1 MESFSN
7 DISFNNLTQ
16 TPYLDLLEQ
25 NEINSIF
32 DTQNINESWINIPF
46 DDEVNMRIYY
56 NNLFQLPTNNNIKEL
71 DLNRKFINIKRKGR
85 EDKGNTIN
93 NKNKINFETGTKKR
107 GRKKV
112 GEIPNEKSKHTKLS
126 DDNKIRKIK
135 GFLLEY
141 ILKKLNESIKFSSSR
156 FRPLNKTMK
165 ESLKKSENI
174 ALLDAYIKDIF
185 SNTKMNKVSEKKG
198 ESNKKLIEKIY
209 EENIEMETISI
220 LEKTFEEFLNETRDN
235 NLETFLNIIKNKEKR
250 IQNKNNENFDI
261 EKYMKEVKI
270 LLFDYK
276 GQFER
281 KKERNKK
288 NKNIENIFV

>member
-209 EENIEMETISI
+209 EENIEIDTIRILNLKFRDALNQIKKNSNGLLDMIKDKEISI
-220 LEKTFEEFLNETRDN
+220 QN
-235 NLETFLNIIKNKEKR
+235 NSKNKE
-250 IQNKNNENFDI
+250 NFNI
-261 EKYMKEVKI
+261 EKYMDDIKI
-270 LLFDYK
+270 LLEGYEGWFDDKK
-276 GQFER
+276 GRDR
-281 KKERNKK
+281 KKIYN
-288 NKNIENIFV
+288 NF

>member
-46 DDEVNMRIYY
+46 DDEDNMRIYY

-209 EENIEMETISI
+209 EENIEIDTIRILNLKFRDALNQIKKNSNGLLDMIKDKEISI
-220 LEKTFEEFLNETRDN
+220 QN
-235 NLETFLNIIKNKEKR
+235 NRKNKE
-250 IQNKNNENFDI
+250 NFNI
-261 EKYMKEVKI
+261 EKYMDDIKI
-270 LLFDYK
+270 LLEGYEGWFDDKK
-276 GQFER
+276 GRDR
-281 KKERNKK
+281 KKIYN
-288 NKNIENIFV
+288 NF

>member
-1 MESFSN
+1 MEIFSN

-46 DDEVNMRIYY
+46 DDEDNMRIYY
-56 NNLFQLPTNNNIKEL
+56 NNLFKLPTNNNIKEL
-71 DLNRKFINIKRKGR
+71 DLNRKFINIKRKR
-85 EDKGNTIN
+85 RADKDNTIN
-93 NKNKINFETGTKKR
+93 NKNKINFETETKKR

-112 GEIPNEKSKHTKLS
+112 GEIPNEKSKHDKLS

-141 ILKKLNESIKFSSSR
+141 ILKKLNESIKFSSNR

-209 EENIEMETISI
+209 EENIEIDTIRILNLKFRDALNQIKKNSNGLLDMIKDKEISI
-220 LEKTFEEFLNETRDN
+220 QN
-235 NLETFLNIIKNKEKR
+235 NRKNKE
-250 IQNKNNENFDI
+250 NFNI
-261 EKYMKEVKI
+261 EKYMDDIKI
-270 LLFDYK
+270 LLEGYEGWLDKKK
-276 GQFER
+276 GRDR
-281 KKERNKK
+281 KKIYN
-288 NKNIENIFV
+288 NF

>member
-16 TPYLDLLEQ
+16 TLYLDLLEQ

-46 DDEVNMRIYY
+46 DSEDNMRIYY
-56 NNLFQLPTNNNIKEL
+56 NNSFQLPKNNNIKDL
-71 DLNRKFINIKRKGR
+71 DFNRKFISKKRKGR
-85 EDKGNTIN
+85 EDKDSTIN
-93 NKNKINFETGTKKR
+93 NKNKINFETETKKK

-112 GEIPNEKSKHTKLS
+112 GEIPNEKSKHDKLS

-209 EENIEMETISI
+209 EENIEIDTIRILNLKFRDALNQIKKNSNGLLDMIKDKEISI
-220 LEKTFEEFLNETRDN
+220 QN
-235 NLETFLNIIKNKEKR
+235 NRKNKE
-250 IQNKNNENFDI
+250 NFNI
-261 EKYMKEVKI
+261 EKYMDDIKI
-270 LLFDYK
+270 LLEGYEGWFDDKK
-276 GQFER
+276 GRDR
-281 KKERNKK
+281 KKIYN
-288 NKNIENIFV
+288 NF

>member
-1 MESFSN
+1 MEIFSN

-16 TPYLDLLEQ
+16 TPSFFLLEQ

-46 DDEVNMRIYY
+46 DSEDNMRIYY
-56 NNLFQLPTNNNIKEL
+56 NNSFQLPKNNNIKDL
-71 DLNRKFINIKRKGR
+71 DFNRKFINKKRKGR
-85 EDKGNTIN
+85 EDKDNTIN
-93 NKNKINFETGTKKR
+93 NKNKINFETETKKR

-112 GEIPNEKSKHTKLS
+112 GEIPNEKSKHDKLS

-141 ILKKLNESIKFSSSR
+141 ILKKLNESIKFSSNR

-209 EENIEMETISI
+209 EENIEIDTIRILNLKFRDALNQIKKNSNGLLDMIKDKEISI
-220 LEKTFEEFLNETRDN
+220 QN
-235 NLETFLNIIKNKEKR
+235 NRKNKE
-250 IQNKNNENFDI
+250 NFNI
-261 EKYMKEVKI
+261 EKYMDDIKI
-270 LLFDYK
+270 LLEGYEGWFDDKK
-276 GQFER
+276 GRDR
-281 KKERNKK
+281 KKIYN
-288 NKNIENIFV
+288 NF

>member
-1 MESFSN
+1 MEIFSN

-16 TPYLDLLEQ
+16 TPSFFLLEQ

-32 DTQNINESWINIPF
+32 DTQNKIESWINIPF
-46 DDEVNMRIYY
+46 DSEDNMRIYY
-56 NNLFQLPTNNNIKEL
+56 NNSFQLPKNNNIKDL
-71 DLNRKFINIKRKGR
+71 DFNRKFISKKRKGR
-85 EDKGNTIN
+85 EDKDNTIN

-112 GEIPNEKSKHTKLS
+112 GEIPNEKSKHDKLS

-141 ILKKLNESIKFSSSR
+141 ILKKLNESIKFSNNR

-165 ESLKKSENI
+165 ESLKKSENV

-209 EENIEMETISI
+209 EENIEIDTIRILNLKFRDALNQIKKNSNGLLDMIKDKEISI
-220 LEKTFEEFLNETRDN
+220 QN
-235 NLETFLNIIKNKEKR
+235 NRKNKE
-250 IQNKNNENFDI
+250 NFNI
-261 EKYMKEVKI
+261 EKYMDDIKI
-270 LLFDYK
+270 LLEGYEGWFDDKK
-276 GQFER
+276 GRDR
-281 KKERNKK
+281 KKIYN
-288 NKNIENIFV
+288 NF

>member
-46 DDEVNMRIYY
+46 DDEDNMRIYY

-71 DLNRKFINIKRKGR
+71 DLNRKFINIKRKR
-85 EDKGNTIN
+85 RADKDNTIN

-141 ILKKLNESIKFSSSR
+141 ILKKLNESIKFSNNR

-165 ESLKKSENI
+165 ESLKKSENV

-198 ESNKKLIEKIY
+198 ESNKKLIEKIH
-209 EENIEMETISI
+209 EENIEIDTIRILNLKFRDALNQIKKNSNGLLDMIKDKEISI
-220 LEKTFEEFLNETRDN
+220 QN
-235 NLETFLNIIKNKEKR
+235 NRKNKE
-250 IQNKNNENFDI
+250 NFNI
-261 EKYMKEVKI
+261 EKYMDDIKI
-270 LLFDYK
+270 LLERYEGWFDKKK
-276 GQFER
+276 GR
-281 KKERNKK
+281 DKKKIYN
-288 NKNIENIFV
+288 NF

>member
-1 MESFSN
+1 MEIFSN

-46 DDEVNMRIYY
+46 DDEDNMRIYY

-112 GEIPNEKSKHTKLS
+112 GEVPNEKSKHTKLS

-209 EENIEMETISI
+209 EENIEIDTIRILNLKFRDALNQIKKNSNGLLDMIKDKEISI
-220 LEKTFEEFLNETRDN
+220 QN
-235 NLETFLNIIKNKEKR
+235 NSKNKE
-250 IQNKNNENFDI
+250 NFNI
-261 EKYMKEVKI
+261 EKYMDDIKI
-270 LLFDYK
+270 LLEGYEGWFDDKK
-276 GQFER
+276 GRDR
-281 KKERNKK
+281 KKIYN
-288 NKNIENIFV
+288 NF

>member
-1 MESFSN
+1 MEIFSN

-16 TPYLDLLEQ
+16 TPSFFLLEQ

-46 DDEVNMRIYY
+46 DDEDNMRIYY
-56 NNLFQLPTNNNIKEL
+56 NNLFKLPTNNNIKEL

-209 EENIEMETISI
+209 EENIEIDTIRILNLKFRDALNQIKKNSNGLLDMIKDKEISI
-220 LEKTFEEFLNETRDN
+220 QN
-235 NLETFLNIIKNKEKR
+235 NRKNKE
-250 IQNKNNENFDI
+250 NFNI
-261 EKYMKEVKI
+261 EKYMDDIKI
-270 LLFDYK
+270 LLEGYEGWFDDKK
-276 GQFER
+276 GRDR
-281 KKERNKK
+281 KMIYN
-288 NKNIENIFV
+288 NF